1 MNILVVTLSNFGD
14 VILTTPVIMAL
25 VRKYPEAR
33 ITVVV
38 GPRARSVLQRSPDI
52 HKSVIYNKKAS
63 FREKLKFIAELR
75 KVKYHRVVDLRN
87 TAIPF
92 LVSCGKKTPL
102 FRKFTKINMRDRHL
116 EMLATVEP
124 GIPDPPPFHFFNQA
138 DEIFA
143 MRTLDAA
150 GIVEKKGWILVAPGA
165 ASERKRWPVQSFK
178 EVIRVLHE
186 RTGKKILLVG
196 TLDERPVADSIRT
209 ELPGIV
215 RVLCGDLVL
224 PETAA
229 LIANA
234 SLVVANDS
242 AIMHLGFELGTP
254 TVGIF
259 GPTDHEKY
267 GHVGPKFRIAREEAQ
282 SCACR
287 SDQLPRAER
296 SCFHGLKPGKVIEL
310 SLELLNVAQ
319 SS

>member
-25 VRKYPEAR
+25 VRKYPKAR

-38 GPRARSVLQRSPDI
+38 GPRARSVLQSSPEI
-52 HKSVIYNKKAS
+52 HKIVIYDKRAP

-75 KVKYHRVVDLRN
+75 KAKYDLVVDLRN

-92 LVSCGKKTPL
+92 LVSCKKRTPL
-102 FRKFTKINMRDRHL
+102 FRKFTKVNMRDRHL
-116 EMLATVEP
+116 EMLATVEGDSP
-124 GIPDPPPFHFFNQA
+124 LMSPFHFSNQA
-138 DEIFA
+138 DETFA
-143 MRTLDAA
+143 LRVLETA
-150 GIVEKKGWILVAPGA
+150 GIREKSGWILAAPGA
-165 ASERKRWPVQSFK
+165 ASERKRWPVQHFK
-178 EVIRVLHE
+178 EVIRVLHQK
-186 RTGKKILLVG
+186 TGKKVLLVG
-196 TLDERPVADSIRT
+196 TLDERPVADSILA

-215 RVLCGDLVL
+215 GVLCGDLVL

-229 LIANA
+229 LIAKA
-234 SLVVANDS
+234 SLVIANDS

-267 GHVGPKFRIAREEAQ
+267 GHEGAKFRIARGDSQ
-282 SCACR
+282 NCACG

-296 SCFHGLKPGKVIEL
+296 SCFHGLEPEKVIRL
-310 SLELLNVAQ
+310 SLELLNAAQ
-319 SS
+319 TS